1 MKALT
6 TQSFIYAIAMLISA
20 NISAAELQSVMLRDN
35 VAQGYGLINLMVP
48 HNTSKTATITGQTL
62 QDFRQQ
68 HGNILALV
76 VDVNEAA
83 NGSEK
88 ASTQGVAIA
97 SASVIF
103 NFSGQEIRCSKFN
116 TNTASMLTV
125 NGQTNRIEYPTLI
138 GATGSNLIT
147 PSTSSDL
154 YGSDFSAMLRFLLDV
169 EACGTE
175 LPNLASVTS
184 AFLEIQFV
192 DTNVKLGDPEAF
204 YDYTNGPEDVA
215 LISIQDTV
223 VVESLQSGVEEA
235 PLVIAKSQITTAV
248 DAWFYYPS
256 DNSYYIVSYEDGYPN
271 RGDYDFN
278 DLVVGYRVGLGTVF
292 NKTLQQYEVTSVV
305 ATGYIIARGAD
316 YTHDWYLR
324 IPINTPVQG
333 TATKNLFLANSTEQ
347 VSGYPITE
355 TIENEINVKLLQDTK
370 RIMSVEGS
378 VFANTLSG
386 QALIQGKKFSMS
398 VNFETP
404 VLLAEFSAPPYD
416 PYLHILPT
424 NYEVHLSG
432 FATQVATSANF
443 GNDTIFRDNNGFP
456 YALVFP
462 DNWYPPLEGTD
473 LGVAYK
479 DFINY
484 STNPNPSNETWYLSP
499 TTSEVKTISKT
510 FWGW

>member
-6 TQSFIYAIAMLISA
+6 AQSFIYAIAMLIAA
-20 NISAAELQSVMLRDN
+20 NMSAAELQSVMLRDN
-35 VAQGYGLINLMVP
+35 IAQGYGLINLMTQ
-48 HNTSKTATITGQTL
+48 HNTSKTATISGQTL

-68 HGNILALV
+68 HGNILAIV

-103 NFSGQEIRCSKFN
+103 NFSGQEIHCSKFN
-116 TNTASMLTV
+116 TNTASMLAE

-175 LPNLASVTS
+175 LPNLSSVTS

-204 YDYTNGPEDVA
+204 YDYSNGPEDIA
-215 LISIQDTV
+215 LISVQDTI
-223 VVESLQSGVEEA
+223 VVETQQAGVAEA
-235 PLVIAKSQITTAV
+235 PLVIAKSQVTTPV

-256 DNSYYIVSYEDGYPN
+256 DNSYYIVSYEDHYPN

-278 DLVVGYRVGLGTVF
+278 DLVVAYRVGLGTVF
-292 NKTLQQYEVTSVV
+292 NKTLQQYEVMSVV

-333 TATKNLFLANSTEQ
+333 TATKNLFLAAS
-347 VSGYPITE
+347 
-355 TIENEINVKLLQDTK
+355 
-370 RIMSVEGS
+370 
-378 VFANTLSG
+378 
-386 QALIQGKKFSMS
+386 
-398 VNFETP
+398 
-404 VLLAEFSAPPYD
+404 
-416 PYLHILPT
+416 
-424 NYEVHLSG
+424 
-432 FATQVATSANF
+432 
-443 GNDTIFRDNNGFP
+443 
-456 YALVFP
+456 
-462 DNWYPPLEGTD
+462 
-473 LGVAYK
+473 
-479 DFINY
+479 
-484 STNPNPSNETWYLSP
+484 
-499 TTSEVKTISKT
+499 
-510 FWGW
+510 